1 MPQRAIHFV
10 SLGCPKNRV
19 DSEVMLGVALGGGFE
34 HVDDPTRAEVIVEEG
49 RYAVRITELVGN
61 GITA

>member
-1 MPQRAIHFV
+1 MVAGVEGVVVR
-10 SLGCPKNRV
+10 LGK
-19 DSEVMLGVALGGGFE
+19 GFF
-34 HVDDPTRAEVIVEEG
+34 EVIVEEG